1 MFDLRYKHASLIA
14 SDSSMGAA
22 FNGQPSENF
31 SADQTI
37 FCEGDDAVDI
47 FSLTYGQLRLYK
59 TLPDGRRA
67 ITGFSFPGEFLGVS
81 FHDKF
86 LVSAD
91 PVTDVKMKRMS
102 RRKFQD
108 IATCSSFFQSEI
120 SALVSR
126 ELRSA
131 EEHILLLARLTA
143 EERVARFLLD
153 VYRRSGRCE
162 EITLPMNR
170 IDIAD
175 YLGLTVE
182 TISRMASILA
192 RKNLIVSRN
201 FGHIV
206 KIVDV
211 KGLSKI
217 AQTDAQS
224 GECN

>member
-1 MFDLRYKHASLIA
+1 MFDLRYKHASLITNG
-14 SDSSMGAA
+14 SPIGAA
-22 FNGQPSENF
+22 FDGQPSENF

-59 TLPDGRRA
+59 TLRDGRRA

-81 FHDKF
+81 FYGKF
-86 LVSAD
+86 LVSAES
-91 PVTDVKMKRMS
+91 VTDIKMKRLS

-108 IATCSSFFQSEI
+108 IATSSSLFQSEI

-126 ELRSA
+126 ELRNA

-182 TISRMASILA
+182 TISRMASSLA
-192 RKNLIVSRN
+192 RKNLIISRN
-201 FGHIV
+201 FGHVV

-217 AQTDAQS
+217 AQIDVQS
-224 GECN
+224 AERN